1 MGEKRMNRADRLA
14 VAAAFMFLGHGVS
27 AGDVERGYAP
37 VNGLEMYY
45 EIHGTGDRT
54 ETPLVLLH
62 GGCST
67 IDASFGSVLP
77 ILAMSRRVVAV
88 EQQGHGHTADVDRPF
103 SFEQSADDTAALL
116 RRLKIEKADFFG
128 YSNGGTIALHIALRH
143 PQRVRKLVLAS
154 SIYKRE
160 GLPSWAWDGIRK
172 ATTSAGMPAELRE
185 AYARTS
191 PHPERLQSFH
201 EKCRNRMLSFQ
212 DMSPSQLRAVAA
224 PVLVM
229 VGDDGDVAVEH
240 AAEMRRLL
248 PHARLAVL
256 PGTDHMTM
264 PKRGAWQASMIEPFL
279 DELWGER

>member
-1 MGEKRMNRADRLA
+1 MRSEKRVSRAARL
-14 VAAAFMFLGHGVS
+14 VAGAASAMLLGHGVS
-27 AGDVERGYAP
+27 AADVERGYAP

-45 EIHGTGDRT
+45 EVHGSSGGTA
-54 ETPLVLLH
+54 TPLVLLH

-67 IDASFGSVLP
+67 IDSSFGTALP
-77 ILAMSRRVVAV
+77 LLARSRRVVAV

-116 RRLKIEKADFFG
+116 RLLKIEKADFFG
-128 YSNGGTIALHIALRH
+128 YSNGGNIALHITLRH
-143 PQRVRKLVLAS
+143 PQLVRKLVLAS

-185 AYARTS
+185 AYVKTS

-201 EKCRNRMLSFQ
+201 EKCRNRMLSFR
-212 DMSPSQLRAVAA
+212 DMTPAQLRSVGA
-224 PVLVM
+224 PALVM

-279 DELWGER
+279 GE